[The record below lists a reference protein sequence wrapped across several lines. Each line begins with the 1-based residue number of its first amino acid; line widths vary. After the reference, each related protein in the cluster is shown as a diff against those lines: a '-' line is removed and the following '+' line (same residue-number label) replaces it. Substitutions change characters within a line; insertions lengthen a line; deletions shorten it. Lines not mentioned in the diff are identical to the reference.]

1 MNGRAFSSE
10 VETGSRRENAS
21 NQESRTPFRFHR
33 NGKGS
38 SGPITRRG
46 FVGGAILASLSG
58 KALAQGFAGLGE
70 SADGFASVVPG
81 RAFAFPADHGP
92 HPEFRIE
99 WWYVTANLADAR
111 GTAYGVQWTLFRQAI
126 AAGGPQEGW
135 ANQQIWMGHA
145 AVTRADTHRFSQAFA
160 RGGVGQAGV
169 DAKPFHAW
177 IDAWEMRGLDPGND
191 DNIAPCQLKASGTD
205 FSYALRLDA
214 ERPLVLQ
221 GDGGYSRK
229 SLREQASYYYSQPHY
244 TATGILTMDD
254 RPVDVTGM
262 AWLDREWSS
271 QPLASDQSGWDWL
284 SLHFNAGDKL
294 MLYRMRQTDGQHYGS
309 GKWIAPD
316 GTAEI
321 LGSED
326 IAMTP
331 LTVTVIEGRK
341 IPTAWRIAVA
351 KMALAIE
358 CRPLN
363 PRSWM
368 GTSFPYWEG
377 PIRFAGSHTGVGY
390 LEMTGY

>member
-1 MNGRAFSSE
+1 M
-10 VETGSRRENAS
+10 NAS
-21 NQESRTPFRFHR
+21 AT
-33 NGKGS
+33 
-38 SGPITRRG
+38 ITRRG
-46 FVGGAILASLSG
+46 FVGGAILTGLGG
-58 KALAQGFAGLGE
+58 KTFAQGFAGLGE
-70 SADGFASVVPG
+70 SADGFAAVVPG

-99 WWYVTANLADAR
+99 WWYVTANLADSN
-111 GTAYGVQWTLFRQAI
+111 GTAYGAQWTLFRQAI
-126 AAGGPQEGW
+126 AAGPPQEGW

-145 AVTRADTHRFSQAFA
+145 AVTRADTHRVSQAFA

-169 DAKPFHAW
+169 EAAPFRAW
-177 IDAWEMRGLDPGND
+177 IDNWEMRALDSMHDTNV
-191 DNIAPCQLKASGTD
+191 APLELSASGPD

-214 ERPLVLQ
+214 DRPLVLQ

-244 TATGILTMDD
+244 AAKGSIVIDD
-254 RPVDVTGM
+254 KPVDVTGQ

-284 SLHFNAGDKL
+284 SLHLNSGDKL
-294 MLYRMRQTDGQHYGS
+294 MLYRMRQNDGQHYGS

-316 GTAEI
+316 GKTELLATA
-321 LGSED
+321 D

-331 LTVTVIEGRK
+331 LAFTEIEGRK
-341 IPTAWRIAVA
+341 IPTSWRIAVP
-351 KMALAIE
+351 KMALSIE

-363 PRSWM
+363 AKSWM
-368 GTSFPYWEG
+368 GTSIPYWEG
-377 PIRFAGSHTGVGY
+377 PISFAGSHAGLGY